1 MIAVLAAGVVTSLA
15 VTLLAAA
22 IVIPILRC
30 AGLVDIPTA
39 RSSHLTPV
47 ARGGGFAVGCGIAAG
62 SVAAAWIG
70 TSTGVFTTLSAALVI
85 GIFVVFTWC
94 FSILGFMDD
103 MGSMSSGLRL
113 VLQVLIAGAFATL
126 LSLFDNSGV
135 FGLAAVALGVVFIV
149 NGVNFMDGLNALTS
163 SWAVLVGVWYCVLFV
178 TVAQP
183 AAAALSAVFAAAAL
197 GFLPYNIGRAR
208 AFLGDVGSYGV
219 GAAVA
224 AFAVFLFVSGVSPLV
239 VAAPIVL
246 LVFDVSW
253 TLLKRLLAGENIFQA
268 HRRHIYQQTQQQ
280 GLSHEQTSAAYAL
293 LNACAC
299 LATIPTL
306 LVANELA
313 VWVSAFILVCLI
325 VVYSRLPVLARWSVA
340 RRAEAVAQ

>member
-1 MIAVLAAGVVTSLA
+1 MIAVLAVGAITSLA
-15 VTLLAAA
+15 VTLVVAA
-22 IVIPILRC
+22 IVIPVLRR

-39 RSSHLTPV
+39 RSSHSTPV
-47 ARGGGFAVGCGIAAG
+47 ARGGGFAVGCGVTTG
-62 SVAAAWIG
+62 SAAAAWMG
-70 TSTGVFTTLSAALVI
+70 TSTGMLTTLSALLVV
-85 GIFVVFTWC
+85 GTFVAFTWC

-113 VLQVLIAGAFATL
+113 VLQVVIAGAFAML
-126 LSLFDNSGV
+126 LSLFDDGGV
-135 FGLAAVALGVVFIV
+135 FGFAAVALGIVFIV

-163 SWAVLVGVWYCVLFV
+163 SWAVLIGVWYCVLFL
-178 TVAQP
+178 TVGEP
-183 AAAALSAVFAAAAL
+183 AAAALSAVFAASAL

-224 AFAVFLFVSGVSPLV
+224 AFAAFLLVSGVSPLV

-246 LVFDVSW
+246 LVFDVCW
-253 TLLKRLLAGENIFQA
+253 TLLKRLRDRENIFQA

-280 GLSHEQTSAAYAL
+280 GLSHEQTSGAYVL

-299 LATIPTL
+299 LATTPVL
-306 LVANELA
+306 LVDSELA
-313 VWVSAFILVCLI
+313 TWGSAFMLVCLI
-325 VVYSRLPVLARWSVA
+325 AVYSQLPVFARFVA
-340 RRAEAVAQ
+340 ERRAEAAAR

>member
-1 MIAVLAAGVVTSLA
+1 MIAVLATGTVTSLA

-22 IVIPILRC
+22 IVIPVLRRN
-30 AGLVDIPTA
+30 GLVDIPTA
-39 RSSHLTPV
+39 RSSHLSPV
-47 ARGGGFAVGCGIAAG
+47 ARGGGFAVGCGVTAG
-62 SVAAAWIG
+62 GAAAAWIG
-70 TSTGVFTTLSAALVI
+70 TSAGVFTTLSAVLVV
-85 GIFVVFTWC
+85 GTFVTFTWC

-113 VLQVLIAGAFATL
+113 ALQALIAGAFSML
-126 LSLFDNSGV
+126 LSLFDNSGA
-135 FGLAAVALGVVFIV
+135 FGLAAVALAVVFIV

-163 SWAVLVGVWYCVLFV
+163 SWAVLVGVWYCVIFL
-178 TVAQP
+178 TVGEP
-183 AAAALSAVFAAAAL
+183 AAAALSAVFAASAL

-224 AFAVFLFVSGVSPLV
+224 AFAAFLLVSGVSPLV

-246 LVFDVSW
+246 LAFDVCW
-253 TLLKRLLAGENIFQA
+253 TLLKRLYDRENIFQA

-280 GLSHEQTSAAYAL
+280 GLSHEQTSAAYVL

-299 LATIPTL
+299 LATIPAL
-306 LVANELA
+306 LADDQPTK
-313 VWVSAFILVCLI
+313 WGSAFVLVCFI
-325 VVYSRLPVLARWSVA
+325 AVYSQLPVLARSVA
-340 RRAEAVAQ
+340 VHRAEAAAR